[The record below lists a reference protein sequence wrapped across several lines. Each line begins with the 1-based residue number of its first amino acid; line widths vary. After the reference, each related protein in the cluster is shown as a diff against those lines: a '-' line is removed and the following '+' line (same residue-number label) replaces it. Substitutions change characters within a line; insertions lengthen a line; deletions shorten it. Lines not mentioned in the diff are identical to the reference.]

1 MTGFVKL
8 TTPLSAGQAQPAL
21 AALRGAGIEAFA
33 HNEQL
38 IGVLS
43 GHMSV
48 SDGFPIYVRSDQ
60 RADAEACLHRP
71 HRSGAGPGRDA
82 DTLACP
88 RCGGSTRA
96 VAARNARIGTRVRQ
110 LAGLPPQLGARE
122 CVECWHAWYPGSR
135 KPFTRQELGYNPDA
149 PLIDW
154 RAMAGKFKA
163 FLAWTRSIGYHDPSR
178 SDDDREPP
186 R

>member
-8 TTPLSAGQAQPAL
+8 TTPLEASQAQPVL

-33 HNEQL
+33 HNEQR

-43 GHMSV
+43 GQMSV

-60 RADAEACLHRP
+60 RTDAEAFLR
-71 HRSGAGPGRDA
+71 RPGRLGASLELDA
-82 DTLACP
+82 NALACP
-88 RCGGSTRA
+88 RCGGSTRG
-96 VAARNARIGTRVRQ
+96 VAGRTMRMKTRLRQ
-110 LAGLPPQLGARE
+110 LAGLPPALAARE
-122 CVECWHAWYPGSR
+122 CVECWHGWYPGSR

-154 RAMAGKFKA
+154 RAMAKKFKA
-163 FLAWTRSIGYHDPSR
+163 FLAWTRSIGYHDRSR

-186 R
+186 Q

>member
-1 MTGFVKL
+1 MAGFVKL
-8 TTPLSAGQAQPAL
+8 TTPLGAGQAQPVL
-21 AALRGAGIEAFA
+21 AALQKAGMEAYA

-38 IGVLS
+38 VGVLS
-43 GHMSV
+43 GQMSV
-48 SDGFPIYVRSDQ
+48 SDGFPIYVRADQ
-60 RADAEACLHRP
+60 RAEAEAYLR
-71 HRSGAGPGRDA
+71 RAGLDA
-82 DTLACP
+82 DSLACP

-96 VAARNARIGTRVRQ
+96 VAGRTARIGTRLRQ
-110 LAGLPPQLGARE
+110 IAGLPPALAARE
-122 CVECWHAWYPGSR
+122 CVECWHGWYPGSR
-135 KPFTRQELGYNPDA
+135 KPFTHQELGYNPDA

-154 RAMAGKFKA
+154 RAMEKNFKA